1 MTPEQALA
9 EVLRMAKGDKQR
21 VVAVPALFIKLLQ
34 SDFTAAA
41 FLAQCLHWQ
50 RYAGADAWWCKGW
63 REFAQLGFTR
73 RQVDKCKR
81 KLAPYLEWHKA
92 SAPPRTHYRLRL
104 VQLHQAILQ
113 LHGSVQLNAQN
124 RAIEC
129 TEPCNQLH
137 EGVQSNARNG
147 AHHAR
152 TRATNCTD
160 PCNWRELNLSSNR
173 RGTDLT
179 ESEMHVDKDQ
189 TPTPRCAA
197 SLERLSSSNGGGAS
211 ADSHIHISDSDL
223 ALLAQRY
230 GIRFARQPSPWAA
243 VIIRTVLNGEG
254 GEGHIEILRTLA
266 ARGSGDFGGAVAAA
280 PREAN
285 TTVGG

>member
-1 MTPEQALA
+1 MSRDEYLR
-9 EVLRMAKGDKQR
+9 EVLHAVKGDKER
-21 VVAVPALFIKLLQ
+21 VIALPIKLIQLLGG
-34 SDFTAAA
+34 DRDAAIL
-41 FLAQCLHWQ
+41 LAQCLHWE
-50 RYAGADAWWCKGW
+50 RFANKDSEGWWCKPK
-63 REFAQLGFTR
+63 REFESLGFNR
-73 RQVDKCKR
+73 WQLERVR
-81 KLAPYLEWHKA
+81 ARLAPYLEWKLA
-92 SAPPRTHYRLRL
+92 GFPPKCHYRVNVQSLYHALR
-104 VQLHQAILQ
+104 QLAQNAPIDNSRKMRHPNGAECANHMAQNAPNERRKMR
-113 LHGSVQLNAQN
+113 QLNAQN
-124 RAIEC
+124 API
-129 TEPCNQLH
+129 
-137 EGVQSNARNG
+137 GVNSDQ
-147 AHHAR
+147 
-152 TRATNCTD
+152 
-160 PCNWRELNLSSNR
+160 PQKP
-173 RGTDLT
+173 RGTDLNSEICT
-179 ESEMHVDKDQ
+179 EEIQ